1 MRSRADAATA
11 GPWLVGDGGAWSHLY
26 NPSVTTN
33 GSAADVSADEWVAEC
48 GPVEVRGKQD
58 AEHIASWHPAV
69 ALAVADWLEQEAD
82 DLDSDPEADTYEE
95 HDLVPCIQRALAV
108 ARAYLGNPT

>member
-1 MRSRADAATA
+1 MSAEVLRERAEAATP

-58 AEHIASWHPAV
+58 AQHIASWHPAV
-69 ALAVADWLEQEAD
+69 ALAVAELLEAD
-82 DLDSDPEADTYEE
+82 ARLMEQTAFAGADWEA
-95 HDLVPCIQRALAV
+95 AKSLAV
-108 ARAYLGNPT
+108 ARAYLGSDS